1 MGKVIPIAALQEV
14 MQHVNELIIY
24 QSIYQKKKHKLWVA
38 MNE

>member
-1 MGKVIPIAALQEV
+1 MGKVIRIAALQEV

-24 QSIYQKKKHKLWVA
+24 QSIYQKKHKLWVA